1 MTASAAISGRMP
13 SASAVERL
21 VILAL
26 DGGGGGGLAAADAAA
41 ESAEGPRNGS
51 SVPSGFS
58 SMAVM
63 PTDILPMPELVSS
76 AGSMPL
82 GGGAGGLNCCIL
94 AAGAPAIRQQLPLLR
109 RATMRAGAL

>member
-21 VILAL
+21 VVLAL

-58 SMAVM
+58 SMAVT
-63 PTDILPMPELVSS
+63 PTDILPMPELVS
-76 AGSMPL
+76 AAA
-82 GGGAGGLNCCIL
+82 GAGGLSSGCGACSLFCCIL
-94 AAGAPAIRQQLPLLR
+94 AARALALRKQLLLLQC
-109 RATMRAGAL
+109 ATMRA